1 MSSKLA
7 YKYHCACGWFKST
20 SESDAG
26 LTNVFGSGLSFDP
39 SSADRVQ
46 WRNVVWIV
54 VPADALE
61 LLTEQGRHKVEYNV
75 TSVSFFGGY
84 FSIRIQFR
92 RADHIIQNWRRNL
105 VEIPWLFALISPWT
119 KWPPFWQTTNSNAFF
134 LEWKWYNSD
143 LNFTEIC
150 SQESNWH
157 QASIGSGDG
166 LVPNRLTQFTDTY
179 VALGWDELRPCKAP
193 AWRNR
198 PSEIHVDPGFWYSHV
213 YDMEA
218 VQNIPII

>member
-1 MSSKLA
+1 MSAFRNVIKFA

-26 LTNVFGSGLSFDP
+26 LTNVFGSGLSFDLA
-39 SSADRVQ
+39 SADRVH

-61 LLTEQGRHKVEYNV
+61 LRTEQGRHKVEYNV

-134 LEWKWYNSD
+134 
-143 LNFTEIC
+143 
-150 SQESNWH
+150 SNGND
-157 QASIGSGDG
+157 I
-166 LVPNRLTQFTDTY
+166 
-179 VALGWDELRPCKAP
+179 
-193 AWRNR
+193 
-198 PSEIHVDPGFWYSHV
+198 
-213 YDMEA
+213 
-218 VQNIPII
+218 IPIWILLKFVPRSPIDIKPALVRAMAWGPSQ